1 MNGAP
6 RGVMVHGV
14 ERSSWPAGTFLG
26 RLRPQERDAVLALGH
41 RRVFP
46 AATPLVREG
55 ESDNHLVVL
64 LAGRVRVTMTDADGR
79 VTLLG
84 SHGGGDVVGEMSVL
98 EGAPRSATVTAVGEV
113 LGVVVAASAFE
124 TLLLL
129 HPGVSRVLLGILSQ
143 TIRLSQRHRQRGQRR
158 VPARVADTLVE
169 LAHREGEPTSDGL
182 MVHMT
187 REELAQHVGAAPV
200 TVIKT
205 LTLFDQQGLL
215 RRSRGKIEILRPD
228 ALSAMAGCP

>member
-1 MNGAP
+1 MQQKKINGGQ

-26 RLRPQERDAVLALGH
+26 RLAPQERDAVLALGH

-55 ESDNHLVVL
+55 ESDTHLVVL
-64 LAGRVRVTMTDADGR
+64 LAGRVRVTMTDPDGR
-79 VTLLG
+79 ITLLG
-84 SHGGGDVVGEMSVL
+84 DQAAGDLVGEMALL
-98 EGAPRSATVTAVGEV
+98 EGTPRSATATAVGEA
-113 LGVVVAASAFE
+113 LGVVVPACGFE
-124 TLLLL
+124 TLLRL
-129 HPGVSRVLLGILSQ
+129 HPGVSRALLGILSQ
-143 TIRLSQRHRQRGQRR
+143 TIRLSNLHRQRGQRK

-169 LAHREGEPTSDGL
+169 LADREGEPTSDGL
-182 MVHMT
+182 MVRMT

-205 LTLFDQQGLL
+205 L
-215 RRSRGKIEILRPD
+215 SN
-228 ALSAMAGCP
+228 